1 MKIQIFSDSL
11 ALPREIPQKVY
22 YEETY
27 SAKLFK
33 DHIVTQYSKWAG
45 TF

>member
-27 SAKLFK
+27 SAKLSK
-33 DHIVTQYSKWAG
+33 NHTVAQYSKGAG